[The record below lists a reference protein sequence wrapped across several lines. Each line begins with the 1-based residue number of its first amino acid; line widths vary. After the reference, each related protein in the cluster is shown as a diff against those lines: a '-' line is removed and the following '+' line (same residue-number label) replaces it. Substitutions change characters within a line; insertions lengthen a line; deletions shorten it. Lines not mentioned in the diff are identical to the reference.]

1 MTAEVVNLPID
12 GEDDVG
18 VLGLHPYL
26 AAVIAGQL
34 IAKLWSWPLLM
45 VAVDAKERA
54 GELCQLLFA

>member
-1 MTAEVVNLPID
+1 MAAEVVHLPID
-12 GEDDVG
+12 GKEEIG
-18 VLGLHPYL
+18 VLGLHPHRT
-26 AAVIAGQL
+26 AVVVGQL